1 MAGNSVDTRSAP
13 THPTQPVSSVQNS
26 NFPNVAMR
34 ELRASLFRF
43 TTQANQTCE
52 NLTNTVREFIQP
64 YQQTG
69 NVLRWYGF
77 ADAVNLSFSLCGM
90 YYIFKHAYQNYDQ
103 MLSPQIFQ
111 LSVHELH
118 AAENTPEGL
127 ALAVLFTVFLV
138 GFSTL
143 GSHYDEKRD
152 EPWVK
157 NLVFLWPFFRTVC
170 KQIKWW
176 AKGWWALISLLLQ
189 YQVAQ
194 QDFLIQLFFPLAML
208 GGIFAA
214 MNSVWL
220 RWMRDQRKEMVKN
233 NLTLIEGLKSP
244 LHILDKMPNSLTGYE
259 RSLICLQET
268 TQDGEEIKSLY
279 YVNVLKNGTDKEEAK
294 AERIEM
300 SDTEWRDFYREIEKL
315 QTENIHARM
324 KQYLSYINRPSATQA
339 ELSLAPSTPT
349 CLHFI
354 ADPNDFNQGFVSVA
368 DETAA
373 EGTKV
378 RRSICNS
385 YVYFSQAEGFED
397 GQHLFYVDSDG
408 VLIPQKEK
416 VHYVNSAGML
426 VEQGEKSAVFHK
438 KFQEVQQ
445 DKNVLN
451 LSTIQLKS
459 VQHVK
464 IKRDGKQFDYDYAQF
479 VDLRGNILNTEYE
492 QETQSG
498 WGEWVASGLETG
510 SKRTKIK
517 TQYDWVKVLAPI
529 SAGASSIG
537 DGLYFY
543 VFVAKMT
550 VATLSPY
557 MATIMLGSSVAL
569 FLTCIVTRIA
579 EEFDF
584 QRRLEVT
591 VLRTEA
597 ELSKKDCG
605 FLHEQLEKLLDAD
618 NGDVNSEEQ
627 LQSIIDALKY
637 SRDGREQQ
645 LKRYK
650 LDPTQPT
657 ISQERLTLHDNTVV
671 LLWNELADEFKL
683 SIELQDQLRVKLNR
697 SYWAAGFEGLQ
708 NGLAIQGAI
717 ASFSFMI
724 SSLCYISAAACPPA
738 FMLTCLGIGIAAI
751 IVSLLQGCISHYFY
765 IDRVKQTK
773 QELSLSFHAEM
784 LVKMT
789 GQEGVQVD
797 REVLKKTIDYVN
809 NQPLEPPV
817 DFVVIEW
824 CEIFRL
830 LFKGAVKG
838 KNAAIEVLARFLEGS
853 DNKWLLPVVIVAGV
867 ISFSGAL
874 GMRATAK
881 GFAVG
886 RPDSLNTGN
895 VEKKARTFFDEENRI
910 DKRAVFSS
918 SVSMAIR
925 QRELEVDNDDIVS
938 VDDDES
944 LEYDHNCGG
953 NEFPII

>member
-1 MAGNSVDTRSAP
+1 MAANSEDIRLAQIHSIPPA
-13 THPTQPVSSVQNS
+13 SIVQNS
-26 NFPNVAMR
+26 NFPNVALHK
-34 ELRASLFRF
+34 LRASLFSC

-52 NLTNTVREFIQP
+52 NLTNPVREFIRP

-69 NVLRWYGF
+69 NVLRWYGV
-77 ADAVNLSFSLCGM
+77 ADAINLSFSLCGM
-90 YYIFKHAYQNYDQ
+90 YYFFKHSYQNYGQ
-103 MLSPQIFQ
+103 MLSPQVFQ
-111 LSVHELH
+111 LSTRELH

-143 GSHYDEKRD
+143 GSHYDENRD

-157 NLVFLWPFFRTVC
+157 NFVFLWPFFRTVG

-176 AKGWWALISLLLQ
+176 AKGWWALLSLLLQ

-268 TQDGEEIKSLY
+268 TQEGEEIKSLH
-279 YVNVLKNGTDKEEAK
+279 YVNVHVNHENKTEAK

-300 SDTEWRDFYREIEKL
+300 SESEWRDFYQEIEKL

-324 KQYLSYINRPSATQA
+324 KQYLCYINRSYVPPVEPISPESKT
-339 ELSLAPSTPT
+339 TR
-349 CLHFI
+349 LHFI
-354 ADPNDFNQGFVSVA
+354 ADESEFKDGAVLVA
-368 DETAA
+368 DEKAA
-373 EGTKV
+373 DGSKV
-378 RRSICNS
+378 WRKISDS
-385 YVYFSQAEGFED
+385 YVYFSQSEGPD
-397 GQHLFYVDSDG
+397 GQRLY
-408 VLIPQKEK
+408 
-416 VHYVNSAGML
+416 YVNSAGQLIPQIDKFSAVNSEGML
-426 VEQGEKSAVFHK
+426 VDQGEKSAVFHK

-459 VQHVK
+459 VQHAK
-464 IKRDGKQFDYDYAQF
+464 IKCNGMQFDYSYKQF
-479 VDLRGNILNTEYE
+479 VNLRHNILNTESE
-492 QETQSG
+492 QEPQSG
-498 WGEWVASGLETG
+498 WGEWIASGLGTG
-510 SKRTKIK
+510 SKQTKIK
-517 TQYDWVKVLAPI
+517 AQYDWVKVFAPI
-529 SAGASSIG
+529 SAGASGIG

-543 VFVAKMT
+543 IFVAKMT

-557 MATIMLGSSVAL
+557 MATLMLGASAAL
-569 FLTCIVTRIA
+569 FITCIVTRIA

-605 FLHEQLEKLLDAD
+605 FLHEQLEKLLDNDA
-618 NGDVNSEEQ
+618 NSEGE
-627 LQSIIDALKY
+627 LQSFIDTLRCSS
-637 SRDGREQQ
+637 SRRAQQ
-645 LKRYK
+645 LKRYNIDIDSTEPHITPDK
-650 LDPTQPT
+650 L
-657 ISQERLTLHDNTVV
+657 SLHDNTVV
-671 LLWNELADEFKL
+671 LLWNELSNELKL
-683 SIELQDQLRVKLNR
+683 SKSLQDQLRVKLNR

-724 SSLCYISAAACPPA
+724 SSLCYVSAAACPPA

-751 IVSLLQGCISHYFY
+751 VVSLLQGWISHYFY
-765 IDRVKQTK
+765 LYKVQQTK

-789 GQEGVQVD
+789 NQE
-797 REVLKKTIDYVN
+797 EVKGNRDALKQTLDYVN

-824 CEIFRL
+824 SEIFRL

-838 KNAAIEVLARFLEGS
+838 KNAAIEALARFLDGS
-853 DNKWLLPVVIVAGV
+853 DNKWLLPVVIVAGAV
-867 ISFSGAL
+867 GFSAAL

-895 VEKKARTFFDEENRI
+895 VEKKARTFFDGDNRLENI
-910 DKRAVFSS
+910 GVFHP
-918 SVSMAIR
+918 SVSAAIR
-925 QRELEVDNDDIVS
+925 LSYLADETGS
-938 VDDDES
+938 VGDDDEEES
-944 LEYDHNCGG
+944 SRDTLTPPPLGFN
-953 NEFPII
+953 I

>member
-459 VQHVK
+459 VQHAK
-464 IKRDGKQFDYDYAQF
+464 IKCNGMQFDYSYKQF
-479 VDLRGNILNTEYE
+479 VNLRHNILNTESE
-492 QETQSG
+492 QEPQSG
-498 WGEWVASGLETG
+498 WGEWIASGLGTG
-510 SKRTKIK
+510 SKQTKIK
-517 TQYDWVKVLAPI
+517 AQYDWVKVFAPI
-529 SAGASSIG
+529 SAGASGIG

-543 VFVAKMT
+543 IFVAKMT

-557 MATIMLGSSVAL
+557 MATLMLGASAAL
-569 FLTCIVTRIA
+569 FITCIVTRIA

-605 FLHEQLEKLLDAD
+605 FLHEQLEKLLDNDA
-618 NGDVNSEEQ
+618 NSEGE
-627 LQSIIDALKY
+627 LQSFIDTLRCSS
-637 SRDGREQQ
+637 SRRAQQ
-645 LKRYK
+645 LKRYNIDIDSTEPHITPDK
-650 LDPTQPT
+650 L
-657 ISQERLTLHDNTVV
+657 SLHDNTVV
-671 LLWNELADEFKL
+671 LLWNELSNELKL
-683 SIELQDQLRVKLNR
+683 SKSLQDQLRVKLNR

-724 SSLCYISAAACPPA
+724 SSLCYVSAAACPPA

-751 IVSLLQGCISHYFY
+751 VVSLLQGWISHYFY
-765 IDRVKQTK
+765 LYKVQQTK

-789 GQEGVQVD
+789 NQE
-797 REVLKKTIDYVN
+797 EVKGNRDALKQTLDYVN

-824 CEIFRL
+824 SEIFRL

-838 KNAAIEVLARFLEGS
+838 KNAAIEALARFLDGS
-853 DNKWLLPVVIVAGV
+853 DNKWLLPVVIVAGAV
-867 ISFSGAL
+867 GFSAAL

-895 VEKKARTFFDEENRI
+895 VEKKARTFFDGDNRLENI
-910 DKRAVFSS
+910 GVFHP
-918 SVSMAIR
+918 SVSAAIR
-925 QRELEVDNDDIVS
+925 LSYLADETGS
-938 VDDDES
+938 VGDDDEEES
-944 LEYDHNCGG
+944 SRDTLTPPPLGFN
-953 NEFPII
+953 I

>member
-1 MAGNSVDTRSAP
+1 MADNSQDISSAP
-13 THPTQPVSSVQNS
+13 IHSIPPASIVQNS
-26 NFPNVAMR
+26 NFSNAALHK
-34 ELRASLFRF
+34 LRASLFSC

-52 NLTNTVREFIQP
+52 NLTNPVREFIRP

-69 NVLRWYGF
+69 NVLRWYGV
-77 ADAVNLSFSLCGM
+77 ADAINLSFSLCGM
-90 YYIFKHAYQNYDQ
+90 YYFFKHSYQNYGQ
-103 MLSPQIFQ
+103 MLSPQVFQ
-111 LSVHELH
+111 LSTHELH
-118 AAENTPEGL
+118 AAESTPEGL

-143 GSHYDEKRD
+143 GSHYDENRD

-157 NLVFLWPFFRTVC
+157 NFVFLWPFFRTAG

-176 AKGWWALISLLLQ
+176 AKGWWALLSLLLQ

-244 LHILDKMPNSLTGYE
+244 LHILDKMPNSLTGYG

-268 TQDGEEIKSLY
+268 TQEGAEIKSLH
-279 YVNVLKNGTDKEEAK
+279 YVNVHVNHEDKEEATAK
-294 AERIEM
+294 CIEM
-300 SDTEWRDFYREIEKL
+300 RESEWCDFYQEIEKL

-324 KQYLSYINRPSATQA
+324 KQYLCYINRPSVPPV
-339 ELSLAPSTPT
+339 EPSSPESTT
-349 CLHFI
+349 TRLHFI
-354 ADPNDFNQGFVSVA
+354 ADQSEFNNGAVFVA
-368 DETAA
+368 DEKAVD
-373 EGTKV
+373 GPKV
-378 RRSICNS
+378 LRKISDS
-385 YVYFSQAEGFED
+385 YVYFSQSEGP
-397 GQHLFYVDSDG
+397 GGHRLY
-408 VLIPQKEK
+408 
-416 VHYVNSAGML
+416 YVNSEGML
-426 VEQGEKSAVFHK
+426 VDQGEKSAVFHK

-459 VQHVK
+459 VQHAK
-464 IKRDGKQFDYDYAQF
+464 IKCNGRQFDYSYNQF
-479 VDLRGNILNTEYE
+479 VNLRHNILNTESE
-492 QETQSG
+492 QEPQSG
-498 WGEWVASGLETG
+498 WGEWIASGLGTG
-510 SKRTKIK
+510 SKQTKIK
-517 TQYDWVKVLAPI
+517 AQYDWVKVFAPI
-529 SAGASSIG
+529 SAGASGIG

-543 VFVAKMT
+543 IFVAKMT

-557 MATIMLGSSVAL
+557 MATLMLGASAAL
-569 FLTCIVTRIA
+569 FITCIVTRIA

-597 ELSKKDCG
+597 ELSKKNCG
-605 FLHEQLEKLLDAD
+605 FLHEQLEKLLDYYA
-618 NGDVNSEEQ
+618 NSEGE
-627 LQSIIDALKY
+627 LDSIKGELDSIKGELDSIISTLNHPA
-637 SRDGREQQ
+637 SGRAQQ
-645 LKRYK
+645 LKSDNI
-650 LDPTQPT
+650 DPTET
-657 ISQERLTLHDNTVV
+657 HIISNQLSSHDNTIV
-671 LLWNELADEFKL
+671 LLWNELSNELKL
-683 SIELQDQLRVKLNR
+683 SKSLQDQLRVKLNR

-724 SSLCYISAAACPPA
+724 SSLCYVSAAACPPA

-751 IVSLLQGCISHYFY
+751 VVSLLQGWISHYFY
-765 IDRVKQTK
+765 LYKVQQTK

-789 GQEGVQVD
+789 NQE
-797 REVLKKTIDYVN
+797 EVKGKRDALKQTLDYVN

-824 CEIFRL
+824 SEIFRL

-838 KNAAIEVLARFLEGS
+838 KNAAIEALARFLDGS
-853 DNKWLLPVVIVAGV
+853 DNKWLLPVVIVAGAV
-867 ISFSGAL
+867 GFSAAL

-895 VEKKARTFFDEENRI
+895 VEKKARTFFDGDNRLENI
-910 DKRAVFSS
+910 SVFHA
-918 SVSMAIR
+918 SVSEAIGSEIDYK
-925 QRELEVDNDDIVS
+925 QVSFSVVDPEVERELRDNPGGSHDTR
-938 VDDDES
+938 ENGS
-944 LEYDHNCGG
+944 LR
-953 NEFPII
+953 F